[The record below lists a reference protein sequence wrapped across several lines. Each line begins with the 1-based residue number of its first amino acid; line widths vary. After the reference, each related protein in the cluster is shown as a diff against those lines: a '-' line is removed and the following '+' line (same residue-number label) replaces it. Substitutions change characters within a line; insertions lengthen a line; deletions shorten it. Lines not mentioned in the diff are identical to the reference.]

1 MSATTPNPWV
11 SPRPDVDVQP
21 VAEPLPL
28 AHTTGPQAPQNGVPA
43 PNPATLIPL
52 TKRAP
57 ADLWVL
63 GTHGGAGES
72 TLASLSPGWRE
83 AGHEWPHVPGVRSRV
98 LLVARSHSSGLR
110 AAQAAA
116 IQWASGH
123 APDVDLIGL
132 VVIHDAP
139 GRLPRELRD
148 LMQVVGG
155 GVPRT
160 WSVPW
165 VEAWRLGGEISANG
179 APREVRRV
187 IDELHAI
194 TESITKGTN

>member
-11 SPRPDVDVQP
+11 SRPGAEVQP
-21 VAEPLPL
+21 IEEPLPP
-28 AHTTGPQAPQNGVPA
+28 AHTTGPQTPQGGVPA
-43 PNPATLIPL
+43 PSPATLIPL
-52 TKRAP
+52 AKKTQ

-83 AGHEWPHVPGVRSRV
+83 ADRVWPHVPGERARV
-98 LLVARSHSSGLR
+98 VLVARSHAHGLR

-123 APDVDLIGL
+123 APDVDLVGL

-148 LMQVVGG
+148 LLQIVSG

-165 VEAWRLGGEISANG
+165 VEAWRFGGEISAAT
-179 APREVRRV
+179 APRDVRRV
-187 IDELHAI
+187 IDELRVITKSI
-194 TESITKGTN
+194 TEGTN